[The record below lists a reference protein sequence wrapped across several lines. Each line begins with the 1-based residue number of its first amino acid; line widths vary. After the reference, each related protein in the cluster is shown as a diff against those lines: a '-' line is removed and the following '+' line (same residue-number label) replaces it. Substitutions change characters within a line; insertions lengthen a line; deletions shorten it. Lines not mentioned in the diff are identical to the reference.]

1 MSVKVACWR
10 IDRLRSSSSSNLT
23 VTRVDFEVGFIV
35 DMIILKLKDTS
46 IMEQEQMNTPNS
58 LKEEI
63 RELLKKFIDLVMGY
77 YRNEPI
83 KFWTNLILLVLSILT
98 IIIVEINK
106 CLVPF
111 IFNDSLTFIIN
122 VYVYFASIL
131 YVPGLFLYL
140 IFKVLNSKQGLKWT
154 ILIVAAIFLPMF
166 VALNIIPIY
175 RLLQLQILP
184 EETIPLSEFGAFF
197 GAIVSLFAFYG
208 VLTNLMQ
215 SERRADKAETIS
227 RDRYR
232 EDSERTIFFQLLEL
246 HTKKVDSVI
255 YNYSHNQEDKT
266 SNQEYK
272 ASQAF
277 GQFTVQADVYLNA
290 YITYNNI
297 KKIEESEINSEMRRL
312 FLSLYLFQQK
322 KSIIE
327 QIPNKFIP
335 DGIKLISEVKNSL
348 QLENIQA
355 YFSDN
360 CGDISCVIYS
370 LEKKDF
376 KFIYSSIKNV
386 ADLIYKDYGHIL
398 GHYFRNMYY
407 VMDTI
412 NNFSDKKNYK
422 ELFRAQLS
430 RYELSLG
437 FFNAVSSRSSLKM
450 VKLLEEFDIF
460 KDLYEEDL
468 IMFKLAKEKG
478 VEPSKLI
485 KNILN
490 EYKKDVSNK
499 SDK

>member
-1 MSVKVACWR
+1 
-10 IDRLRSSSSSNLT
+10 
-23 VTRVDFEVGFIV
+23 
-35 DMIILKLKDTS
+35 
-46 IMEQEQMNTPNS
+46 MEQEQMNTPNS
-58 LKEEI
+58 LKKEI
-63 RELLKKFIDLVMGY
+63 RELLKKFIDLVIGY

-184 EETIPLSEFGAFF
+184 EETISLSEFGAFF

-215 SERRADKAETIS
+215 SEKRADKAETIS

-232 EDSERTIFFQLLEL
+232 EDSERIIFFQLLEL

-255 YNYSHNQEDKT
+255 YNFSH
-266 SNQEYK
+266 NQEYK

-277 GQFTVQADVYLNA
+277 AQFTNKANLYLNA

-297 KKIEESEINSEMRRL
+297 NRISNNEINSKMRRL
-312 FLSLYLFQQK
+312 LASIYMLQNKRTK
-322 KSIIE
+322 KS
-327 QIPNKFIP
+327 KLYIP
-335 DGIKLISEVKNSL
+335 DSDKLISEVKKSL
-348 QLENIQA
+348 QLENLQTYSFDDDDDRSYI
-355 YFSDN
+355 
-360 CGDISCVIYS
+360 IYS

-376 KFIYSSIKNV
+376 EFIYNSFKYA
-386 ADLIYKDYGHIL
+386 ADIVYKEYGHIL

-460 KDLYEEDL
+460 KDLYEEDIIIL
-468 IMFKLAKEKG
+468 KLAKEEG
-478 VEPSKLI
+478 IEPSVLI
-485 KNILN
+485 NNILN
-490 EYKKDVSNK
+490 EYKKDINEVSDN
-499 SDK
+499 